1 MRAQSSIA
9 KSNGIVAIRLKQ
21 ILKENSIS
29 QKFIAEK
36 MDIPQRVVS
45 DMLNGR
51 KLITVSDITK
61 LVDILKP
68 FSVGLVDL
76 FEVTK

>member
-1 MRAQSSIA
+1 MESSIA

-76 FEVTK
+76 FESEVK

>member
-1 MRAQSSIA
+1 MQSSIA

-76 FEVTK
+76 FESEVK